1 MRPILLLLALVTL
14 TLAACSCASHADAPL
29 PVAPEQSW
37 TLDAP
42 AAAYVAPAAAPAVT
56 SSPTV
61 CQSRSCPVPKAV
73 PQAVPQ
79 AAAKPRATRLKAG
92 QPLRNAARIAAAPI
106 RALRAA
112 KPLRRAARAVGR
124 LCR

>member
-1 MRPILLLLALVTL
+1 MRPILLLLALITL

-42 AAAYVAPAAAPAVT
+42 AAAYVAPAAAPAA
-56 SSPTV
+56 V
-61 CQSRSCPVPKAV
+61 CQSRSC
-73 PQAVPQ
+73 AVPQ
-79 AAAKPRATRLKAG
+79 AADKSRATRLKAG
-92 QPLRNAARIAAAPI
+92 QPLRNAARIATAPI
-106 RALRAA
+106 RAIRAA

-124 LCR
+124 FCR

>member
-42 AAAYVAPAAAPAVT
+42 IAAYVAPAAA
-56 SSPTV
+56 
-61 CQSRSCPVPKAV
+61 CQSRSC
-73 PQAVPQ
+73 AVPQ
-79 AAAKPRATRLKAG
+79 AAAKPTATRLKSG

-124 LCR
+124 FCR